1 MKAPTSK
8 IRFENAKTLLDYGFA
23 NFEYKELVNEN
34 DIIQS
39 VKIKKGIYPCVNVI
53 SKSSLGCVI
62 AKGIYVN
69 IEQNIEIDPNIEAPI
84 TEGKTLGKISFTI
97 DGETIAECDLIS
109 YNDVRKINFI
119 SMNKFVLGNWLN
131 LFR

>member
-1 MKAPTSK
+1 M
-8 IRFENAKTLLDYGFA
+8 FA
-23 NFEYKELVNEN
+23 
-34 DIIQS
+34 
-39 VKIKKGIYPCVNVI
+39 I

-62 AKGIYVN
+62 AKGTYVN
-69 IEQNIEIDPNIEAPI
+69 IEQNIEIDSNIEAPI